1 MKTTRR
7 DFIKLA
13 LAGIVALFTARFS
26 KPSVEEKWD
35 WDALEDWGAAYPS
48 TLDELAG
55 FEIDDYADP
64 VEFARK
70 GVMWYVSKD
79 GDDANSGRSP
89 DDAFLTPGAALRA
102 TTSGANDVVICCT
115 GDLVHNNKNWI
126 ELSKTNGYFSFPP
139 LPINEDCFELELLSR
154 CQ

>member
-26 KPSVEEKWD
+26 KPSVAEKG
-35 WDALEDWGAAYPS
+35 DWGAAYPS
-48 TLDELAG
+48 ALDDLAG
-55 FEIDDYADP
+55 FEIDDYADM
-64 VEFARK
+64 VEFTRN

-79 GDDANSGRSP
+79 GNDANSGKSP
-89 DDAFLTPGAALRA
+89 DDAFLTSGAALRA
-102 TTSGANDVVICCT
+102 ATRNYS
-115 GDLVHNNKNWI
+115 
-126 ELSKTNGYFSFPP
+126 S
-139 LPINEDCFELELLSR
+139 LPHCPIIFELRSE

>member
-1 MKTTRR
+1 MDTTRR
-7 DFIKLA
+7 NFIKMGF
-13 LAGIVALFTARFS
+13 AGIVALFTARFS
-26 KPSVEEKWD
+26 KPSVADNWD
-35 WDALEDWGAAYPS
+35 WDALEDWEGVYP
-48 TLDELAG
+48 G
-55 FEIDDYADP
+55 
-64 VEFARK
+64 

-139 LPINEDCFELELLSR
+139 LPINEDCFELELRSK